1 MKNNKLSFEKSV
13 YSSVSKQDMLVT
25 PAPEIF
31 PPQLWLVTFLEF
43 IKTYPPPLLGQIL
56 VTPD

>member
-31 PPQLWLVTFLEF
+31 PPNCDLS
-43 IKTYPPPLLGQIL
+43 PL
-56 VTPD
+56 